1 MNENE
6 MKTENSAEATVLADI
21 NEEKS
26 PAFEAENGVKSADF
40 AEASKAANDAE
51 NNPDDNAVSAAEEK
65 EKAGEPTADAA
76 QAAREETAREETA
89 QEESAHE
96 NSDGCGEV
104 TEMKPFVPA
113 EVKPARFV
121 SPAEAWSCGTGMTGS
136 FSSDPAKAE
145 SDEKDDGESTVES
158 DADSAA
164 KSDVNDFKS
173 AIGTDGADSCDDEFS
188 DGGSAVGNDV
198 GGDGETDSFGDDDGY
213 DGGEAT
219 DESVRFGEPSENTAP
234 LTEEETRTVV
244 TNPMFALFARGK
256 SQPFDEIC
264 RDFIKMTAGA
274 RNAGSRRMVTPACSS
289 AVNRDVALSDRQR
302 KLAREYGM
310 SYREYY
316 ELINGIPAKLYK

>member
-6 MKTENSAEATVLADI
+6 MKTENSAEALALADI

-26 PAFEAENGVKSADF
+26 PAFEDENGVKSADF
-40 AEASKAANDAE
+40 AEASKAADDAE

-76 QAAREETAREETA
+76 QAAREETTREETV

-121 SPAEAWSCGTGMTGS
+121 SPAEAWSCGTGMTG
-136 FSSDPAKAE
+136 DPAKAE

-164 KSDVNDFKS
+164 KSDGNDFKS
-173 AIGTDGADSCDDEFS
+173 AIGTDGADCRDDEFA

-198 GGDGETDSFGDDDGY
+198 GGDGEADSFGDDDGY

-219 DESVRFGEPSENTAP
+219 DESGRFGEPSENTAP

-274 RNAGSRRMVTPACSS
+274 RNAGSRRMVTPAGSS

-316 ELINGIPAKLYK
+316 ELINGIPTKLYK

>member
-6 MKTENSAEATVLADI
+6 MKTENSAEALALADI
-21 NEEKS
+21 NEEKL
-26 PAFEAENGVKSADF
+26 PAFEAENGVKSADS
-40 AEASKAANDAE
+40 AEASKAADDAE

-65 EKAGEPTADAA
+65 EKAGEPTAYAA

-164 KSDVNDFKS
+164 KSDGNDFKS
-173 AIGTDGADSCDDEFS
+173 ATGTDGADCRDDEFS

-219 DESVRFGEPSENTAP
+219 DESGRFGEPSENTAP
-234 LTEEETRTVV
+234 LTEEETRAVV

-274 RNAGSRRMVTPACSS
+274 RNAGSRRMVTPAGSS

-316 ELINGIPAKLYK
+316 ELINGIPTKLYK

>member
-6 MKTENSAEATVLADI
+6 MKTENSAEALALADI

-40 AEASKAANDAE
+40 AEASKVADDAE

-76 QAAREETAREETA
+76 QAAR
-89 QEESAHE
+89 EESAHE

-164 KSDVNDFKS
+164 KSDGNDFKS
-173 AIGTDGADSCDDEFS
+173 AIGTDGADSCDDEFFN
-188 DGGSAVGNDV
+188 GGSAVGNDV
-198 GGDGETDSFGDDDGY
+198 GGDGEADGFGDDDGY

-274 RNAGSRRMVTPACSS
+274 RNAGSRRMVTPAGSS

-316 ELINGIPAKLYK
+316 ELINGIPTKLYK

>member
-6 MKTENSAEATVLADI
+6 MKTENSAEALALADI

-40 AEASKAANDAE
+40 AEASKAADDAE

-76 QAAREETAREETA
+76 QAAQEETVREETA

-173 AIGTDGADSCDDEFS
+173 AIGTDGADCRDDGFS

-274 RNAGSRRMVTPACSS
+274 RNAGSRRMVTPAGSS

-316 ELINGIPAKLYK
+316 ELINGIPTKLYK

>member
-6 MKTENSAEATVLADI
+6 MKIENNAEATALADI
-21 NEEKS
+21 NEENP

-40 AEASKAANDAE
+40 AEASKVADDAE
-51 NNPDDNAVSAAEEK
+51 NNPDDKAVSAAEET
-65 EKAGEPTADAA
+65 ERAGEPTACAA
-76 QAAREETAREETA
+76 QAAREETA

-136 FSSDPAKAE
+136 FSSDSAKAE

-164 KSDVNDFKS
+164 KSDGNDFKS
-173 AIGTDGADSCDDEFS
+173 ATGTDGADCRDDEFS

-274 RNAGSRRMVTPACSS
+274 RNAGSRRMVTPAGSS

-316 ELINGIPAKLYK
+316 ELINGIPTKLYK

>member
-6 MKTENSAEATVLADI
+6 MKTENSAEATALADI

-40 AEASKAANDAE
+40 AEASKAADDAE

-65 EKAGEPTADAA
+65 EKAGEPTACAA
-76 QAAREETAREETA
+76 QAAREETVREETA

-96 NSDGCGEV
+96 NSDGYGEV

-136 FSSDPAKAE
+136 FSSDSAKAE

-164 KSDVNDFKS
+164 KSDGNDFKS
-173 AIGTDGADSCDDEFS
+173 ATGTDGADCRDDEFS

-274 RNAGSRRMVTPACSS
+274 RNAGSRRMVTPAGSS

-316 ELINGIPAKLYK
+316 ELINGIPTKLYK

>member
-6 MKTENSAEATVLADI
+6 MKTENSAEALALADI

-40 AEASKAANDAE
+40 AEASKAADDAE

-76 QAAREETAREETA
+76 QAAREETA

-121 SPAEAWSCGTGMTGS
+121 SPAEAWSCGTGVTGI
-136 FSSDPAKAE
+136 FSSDSAKAG

-164 KSDVNDFKS
+164 KSDGNDFKS

-264 RDFIKMTAGA
+264 CDFIKMTAGA
-274 RNAGSRRMVTPACSS
+274 RNAGSRRMVTPAGSS

-316 ELINGIPAKLYK
+316 ELINGIPTKLYK

>member
-6 MKTENSAEATVLADI
+6 MKTENSAEALALADI

-40 AEASKAANDAE
+40 AEASKAADDAE

-173 AIGTDGADSCDDEFS
+173 AIGTDGADSCNDEFS

-274 RNAGSRRMVTPACSS
+274 RNAGSRRMVTPAGSS

-316 ELINGIPAKLYK
+316 ELINGIPTKLYK

>member
-6 MKTENSAEATVLADI
+6 MKTENSAEALALADI

-26 PAFEAENGVKSADF
+26 PAFEAENGVKSADS
-40 AEASKAANDAE
+40 AEASKVADDAE
-51 NNPDDNAVSAAEEK
+51 YNPDDNAVSAAEEK

-164 KSDVNDFKS
+164 KSDGNDFKS
-173 AIGTDGADSCDDEFS
+173 AIGTDGADCRDDEFS

-219 DESVRFGEPSENTAP
+219 DESVRFGEPSENTASI
-234 LTEEETRTVV
+234 TEEETRTVV

-274 RNAGSRRMVTPACSS
+274 RNAGSRRMVTPAGSS

-316 ELINGIPAKLYK
+316 ELINGIPTKLYK

>member
-6 MKTENSAEATVLADI
+6 MKTENSAEALALADI

-26 PAFEAENGVKSADF
+26 PAFDAENGVKSADF
-40 AEASKAANDAE
+40 AEASKAVDDAE

-65 EKAGEPTADAA
+65 EKAGEPTACAA
-76 QAAREETAREETA
+76 QAAREETA

-164 KSDVNDFKS
+164 KSDGNDFKS
-173 AIGTDGADSCDDEFS
+173 AIGTDGADCRDDEFS

-274 RNAGSRRMVTPACSS
+274 RNAGSRRMVTPAGSS

-316 ELINGIPAKLYK
+316 ELINGIPTKLYK

>member
-6 MKTENSAEATVLADI
+6 MKTENSAEATALADI

-26 PAFEAENGVKSADF
+26 PAAETESGMELSDSAEVRTD
-40 AEASKAANDAE
+40 DAKK
-51 NNPDDNAVSAAEEK
+51 VSAGEAAEEANAGSTGQVTREEYVLEEYAH
-65 EKAGEPTADAA
+65 EKPDDYVDAA
-76 QAAREETAREETA
+76 
-89 QEESAHE
+89 
-96 NSDGCGEV
+96 
-104 TEMKPFVPA
+104 EMKPFIPE
-113 EVKPARFV
+113 EVKPARFI
-121 SPAEAWSCGTGMTGS
+121 SPAMAWSCGTGMTGI
-136 FSSDPAKAE
+136 FSSDPAKAG
-145 SDEKDDGESTVES
+145 SDEKDDGESTVGS
-158 DADSAA
+158 DIDSAA
-164 KSDVNDFKS
+164 KSDGKDFKS
-173 AIGTDGADSCDDEFS
+173 ATGTDGADSGDDELS
-188 DGGSAVGNDV
+188 DDGSAVGNDV
-198 GGDGETDSFGDDDGY
+198 GGDGEADSFGDDDGY

-274 RNAGSRRMVTPACSS
+274 RNAGSRRMVTPAGSS

-316 ELINGIPAKLYK
+316 ELINGIPTKLYK

>member
-6 MKTENSAEATVLADI
+6 MKTENSAEALALADI

-40 AEASKAANDAE
+40 AEASKAADDAE
-51 NNPDDNAVSAAEEK
+51 NNPDDKAVSAAEEK

-96 NSDGCGEV
+96 KSDGCGEV

-173 AIGTDGADSCDDEFS
+173 AIGTDGADCRDDEFS

-198 GGDGETDSFGDDDGY
+198 GGDGETDS
-213 DGGEAT
+213 
-219 DESVRFGEPSENTAP
+219 FGEPSENTAP

-274 RNAGSRRMVTPACSS
+274 RNAGSRRMVTPAGSS

-316 ELINGIPAKLYK
+316 ELINGIPTKLYK

>member
-6 MKTENSAEATVLADI
+6 MKTENSAEALALADI

-26 PAFEAENGVKSADF
+26 PAFEAENGVKSADS
-40 AEASKAANDAE
+40 AEVSKAADDAE

-65 EKAGEPTADAA
+65 EKAGEPTACAA
-76 QAAREETAREETA
+76 QAAREETAREETV

-164 KSDVNDFKS
+164 KSDGNDFKS
-173 AIGTDGADSCDDEFS
+173 ATGTDGADCRDDEFS

-198 GGDGETDSFGDDDGY
+198 GGDGEADGFGDDDGY

-274 RNAGSRRMVTPACSS
+274 RNAGSRRMVTPAGSS

-316 ELINGIPAKLYK
+316 ELINGIPTKLYK

>member
-6 MKTENSAEATVLADI
+6 MKTENSAEALALADI

-26 PAFEAENGVKSADF
+26 PAFEDENGVKSADF
-40 AEASKAANDAE
+40 AEASKAADDAE

-76 QAAREETAREETA
+76 QAAREETA

-104 TEMKPFVPA
+104 TEMKPFIPA

-121 SPAEAWSCGTGMTGS
+121 SPAEAWSCGTGVTGI
-136 FSSDPAKAE
+136 FSSDSAKAG

-164 KSDVNDFKS
+164 KSDGNDFKS
-173 AIGTDGADSCDDEFS
+173 ATGTDGADCRDDEFS

-198 GGDGETDSFGDDDGY
+198 GGDGEADGFGDDDGY

-274 RNAGSRRMVTPACSS
+274 RNAGSRRMVTPAGSS

-316 ELINGIPAKLYK
+316 ELINGIPTKLYK

>member
-6 MKTENSAEATVLADI
+6 MKTENSAEALALADI
-21 NEEKS
+21 NEEKL
-26 PAFEAENGVKSADF
+26 PAFEAENGVKSADS
-40 AEASKAANDAE
+40 AEASKAADDAE

-65 EKAGEPTADAA
+65 EKAGEPTAYAA

-136 FSSDPAKAE
+136 FSSDHAKAE

-164 KSDVNDFKS
+164 KSDGNDFKS
-173 AIGTDGADSCDDEFS
+173 ATGTDGADCRDDEFS

-198 GGDGETDSFGDDDGY
+198 GGDGEADGFGDDDGY

-274 RNAGSRRMVTPACSS
+274 RNAGSRRMVTPAGSS

-316 ELINGIPAKLYK
+316 ELINGIPTKLYK